1 MGKGGVKDVIDET
14 DVRLAQKGDKAAF
27 TRLIKESQNSLYRIA
42 KGILNHEE
50 DCADAIQEAI
60 IKSYNSIHKVKKP
73 QYFKTWLTRI
83 VINQCYDL
91 LKQRKKIIPTE
102 SVEPLLQSQTE
113 QAQNDYYQLS
123 EGLDN
128 LNTMHRTII
137 TLFYYEQL
145 TIQEIS
151 EILKVREG
159 TVKSRLNRARNRL
172 ADYLEKDEAE
182 RGGKNGSKRN

>member
-1 MGKGGVKDVIDET
+1 MKDVIDET